1 MVLQLFR
8 IDNCLFV
15 REFLLNGLGDNKFLY
30 INKAGLDKEPEYQ
43 QVYDVDVIWDGGS
56 YYLAYTESPGSSVIH
71 VTHLDIVLPAK
82 IQ

>member
-1 MVLQLFR
+1 MANKSSSINTQKT
-8 IDNCLFV
+8 V

-56 YYLAYTESPGSSVIH
+56 YYLAYKESPGSSVTCI
-71 VTHLDIVLPAK
+71 THLDIVLPAK